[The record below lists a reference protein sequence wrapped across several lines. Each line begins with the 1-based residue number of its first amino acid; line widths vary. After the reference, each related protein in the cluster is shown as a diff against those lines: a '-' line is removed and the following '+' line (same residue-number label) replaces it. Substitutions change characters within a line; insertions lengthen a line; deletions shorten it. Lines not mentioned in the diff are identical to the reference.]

1 VQIGVCLGVFSCTSP
16 MSKHL
21 ISTYSPLPVSF
32 SRGDGIYLWDSDEN
46 QYLDALC
53 GISVTSL
60 GHNFPAVTKAIR
72 QQAGNLLHTSNIYNI
87 EWQQKLAHRLTQLSG
102 MDRVF
107 FGNSGAEANEAAIKL
122 ARLYGHQR
130 GIKNPQILVM
140 QHSFHGRT
148 MATLSATGSRKVQ
161 AGFEPLVSG
170 FVRAPFNDVG
180 SISAIAKNNK
190 KVVAILVEPVQ
201 GEGGI
206 IIPDS
211 GYLSSLRQI
220 CDKNNW
226 FLMLDEIQT
235 GMARSG
241 KLFAFQY
248 EDIIP
253 DVLTLAKALGNG
265 IPIGACVARGKAAK
279 VFHPGNHGSTFGGNP
294 FACRVAYTVLDAMVK
309 NKYAENAVQR
319 GEQLVSLLKAG
330 LAGNDSVREVRH
342 LGLLIGIE
350 MKQNCQALVALALE
364 KGLLI
369 NVTAERVIRLLPP
382 LTIDSLQTN
391 ELAELLIPCINTF
404 THNN

>member
-16 MSKHL
+16 MSEHL

-87 EWQQKLAHRLTQLSG
+87 EWQQKLAHRITQLSG

-211 GYLSSLRQI
+211 GYLKSLRQI

-279 VFHPGNHGSTFGGNP
+279 VFQPGNHGSTFGGNP
-294 FACRVAYTVLDAMVK
+294 FACRVACTVLDAIVK
-309 NKYAENAVQR
+309 NKYADNAVLR
-319 GEQLVSLLKAG
+319 GEQLVSLLKEG
-330 LAGNDSVREVRH
+330 LAGNDSVLEVRH

-404 THNN
+404 THNS